1 MTASWTAPRARKK
14 RTQLLKLGSSVDG
27 DAGYGL
33 QRLEMA
39 VAHLTSGE
47 GDART
52 RLLEAVK
59 DHLNFVHRRDIPD
72 TLVERWDHIMAAF
85 TGKGSIP
92 RTLLRIRNST
102 ARKIIEDIVILAEA
116 LRAELSSANSS
127 GKVLAQLHSKNP

>member
-1 MTASWTAPRARKK
+1 M
-14 RTQLLKLGSSVDG
+14 GG
-27 DAGYGL
+27 DPGYAL

-72 TLVERWDHIMAAF
+72 TLVERWDHIVAAL
-85 TGKGSIP
+85 TSKGSIP

-102 ARKIIEDIVILAEA
+102 ASNIIGEIVILAEA
-116 LRAELSSANSS
+116 LRAELSAANSS
-127 GKVLAQLHSKNP
+127 GKVLGRLHSKTPQVL